1 MRIGRVAGLL
11 LLSMASL
18 GFLATSSPL
27 RVVATTTIVADV
39 VEAIAGGLV
48 EVRSLLPID
57 SDPHGYQPTP
67 RDVVALAEADVV
79 FLSGAGLEDEFDD
92 LLENAGRI
100 VDLSE
105 RVAVRGLGHAESE
118 ADDHGEGVD
127 PHVWFDPTNVMVWTR
142 AIEETLAELDPA
154 HAVAYAANAAAH
166 RRELAE
172 LDLWIWAETSR
183 ISPTARRLV
192 TDHVAFGYF
201 AARYGFE
208 QVGSVFPGFTT
219 LAEPSARE
227 LAQLVDAVRALGVP
241 AIFVGAS
248 VSPTLAEAVAADANA
263 AVVFLYTGSLTGPT
277 GPAGSYLDLMRHDVS
292 VIVGALTAE

>member
-1 MRIGRVAGLL
+1 VVALVVV
-11 LLSMASL
+11 AV
-18 GFLATSSPL
+18 GFVVAAAPA

-39 VEAIAGGLV
+39 VEAIAGNLV
-48 EVRSLLPID
+48 EVQSLLPID

-79 FLSGAGLEDEFDD
+79 FLSGAGLEAEFDD
-92 LLENAGRI
+92 LLENADRV

-105 RVAVRGLGHAESE
+105 RLAVRDIGHAEGE
-118 ADDHGEGVD
+118 ADDHDEDHAGHGEGVD

-154 HAVAYAANAAAH
+154 NAGVYAANAAAY
-166 RRELAE
+166 RRALAE
-172 LDLWIWAETSR
+172 LDLWIWAETAR
-183 ISPTARRLV
+183 VPPAARRLV

-208 QVGSVFPGFTT
+208 QVGSVFPGYTT

-227 LAQLVDAVRALGVP
+227 LAQLIDAVRSLGVP

-263 AVVFLYTGSLTGPT
+263 AIVFLYTGSLTEPT
-277 GPAGSYLDLMRHDVS
+277 GPAGSYLDLMRHNVAA
-292 VIVGALTAE
+292 IVAALADGE

>member
-1 MRIGRVAGLL
+1 VRIGRVAGLL

-127 PHVWFDPTNVMVWTR
+127 PHV
-142 AIEETLAELDPA
+142 
-154 HAVAYAANAAAH
+154 
-166 RRELAE
+166 
-172 LDLWIWAETSR
+172 
-183 ISPTARRLV
+183 
-192 TDHVAFGYF
+192 
-201 AARYGFE
+201 
-208 QVGSVFPGFTT
+208 
-219 LAEPSARE
+219 
-227 LAQLVDAVRALGVP
+227 
-241 AIFVGAS
+241 
-248 VSPTLAEAVAADANA
+248 
-263 AVVFLYTGSLTGPT
+263 
-277 GPAGSYLDLMRHDVS
+277 
-292 VIVGALTAE
+292 